1 MCPVFCKTH
10 QPGRKRANLK
20 AFNEVKKRH
29 MVWHISVKKL
39 EHTPFMS
46 TIVTD
51 QIWWE
56 VIKNLVEFQNN
67 FKATNWICVVILTLN
82 QDFFI

>member
-1 MCPVFCKTH
+1 M
-10 QPGRKRANLK
+10 LD
-20 AFNEVKKRH
+20 KKRH

-51 QIWWE
+51 QIWRE

-67 FKATNWICVVILTLN
+67 FKAT
-82 QDFFI
+82 